1 MRDYG
6 IAGGANTGLCSW
18 NSGVEATWR
27 SSLIWYLVSLYCS
40 LKKLWVPECWC
51 YSGMCLMKVFTVVSI
66 SFMLLSYTRPWQGQS
81 KRMWHGISRYE
92 HSLCP
97 LPRTPMDGTALY
109 QYTGVVEEMNHEPS
123 CVHHYDRHTISLHSK
138 INFHFHFKRT
148 WSIWPFHF
156 NICDG
161 LHFTITIS
169 ITVYHVRFLL
179 IATTKFTVG
188 KCFNLTCLYF
198 KGVWWS

>member
-1 MRDYG
+1 MVP
-6 IAGGANTGLCSW
+6 GL
-18 NSGVEATWR
+18 
-27 SSLIWYLVSLYCS
+27 SLLL
-40 LKKLWVPECWC
+40 LEE
-51 YSGMCLMKVFTVVSI
+51 VVSPWML
-66 SFMLLSYTRPWQGQS
+66 MLLWHVPHESVHSCLHLIHVLSYARPWQGQS

-97 LPRTPMDGTALY
+97 PPRTPMDGTALY
-109 QYTGVVEEMNHEPS
+109 PYAGLVEKMNHEPS

-138 INFHFHFKRT
+138 INFHFHFKRP
-148 WSIWPFHF
+148 WAIWPFHF

-161 LHFTITIS
+161 LHFTVTIS
-169 ITVYHVRFLL
+169 ISVYHVRFLL

-198 KGVWWS
+198 KRVWWS